1 MLKSTHISMGFGLCK
16 CADCRKPWKHRRYR
30 IRQYEYDKITKK
42 WRKKYR
48 PTQAIEKFED
58 FDFTTCKYT
67 D

>member
-1 MLKSTHISMGFGLCK
+1 MGFGLCK
-16 CADCRKPWKHRRYR
+16 CADYRKPRKHRRYR
-30 IRQYEYDKITKK
+30 IRQYEYDKITKR

-48 PTQAIEKFED
+48 PTQKVEKFED